1 MLRFEARFPA
11 VSVATD
17 NKLEAS
23 PLTLGDLLYADPAAA
38 WVPEKEW
45 LALIRAIAAGE
56 EAALHV
62 LFEKTRPILF
72 TYVMRLT
79 CDRALTEQVLL
90 DVFEDIW
97 CEAPVFDVDQ
107 GPVLGWVMRR
117 ARSMALTLGQG
128 GKKTTPAGATNSADV
143 LSIGPVG
150 EGARRAIES
159 FPIER
164 ALATL
169 SVQEREAIEAA
180 LIDGFSYV
188 ELAAHS
194 GESVATV
201 KGRLRTGLAK
211 LQRALRDRGEEA

>member
-1 MLRFEARFPA
+1 MLRFGARFAA

-17 NKLEAS
+17 NKLAAG

-45 LALIRAIAAGE
+45 LVLVRAIAAGE
-56 EAALHV
+56 EAALRV

-79 CDRALTEQVLL
+79 CDRTLAEQVML

-97 CEAPVFDVDQ
+97 CEAPVFDVSH

-117 ARSMALTLGQG
+117 ARTIALALAQSV
-128 GKKTTPAGATNSADV
+128 KKTTPEGAANSADA

-150 EGARRAIES
+150 EGTRRAIDN

-169 SVQEREAIEAA
+169 STQEREAIEAA
-180 LIDGFSYV
+180 LLDGRSYV

-201 KGRLRTGLAK
+201 KVRLRTGLAK